1 MQKRIKNL
9 PKIDAKSMLEKGM
22 QKVWKIMPKWSQNG
36 SQNPSKIPKKPEK
49 RHAKNDAKIWCRKW
63 SRKVRHFDSPW
74 TPEVRRT
81 SLRGWHCWLLLF
93 ETPDTGRCRRIS
105 GSLLAALW
113 DPLCSFWHPSGSYW
127 DPLGALLAHIG
138 TVLVPFRAR
147 FGLFCTLGG
156 LLLARFGR
164 NSIFKAEI
172 CKKTLLHWPWY

>member
-1 MQKRIKNL
+1 MESYLVFCLNFVIFEAFFSIVFRFDFLTHFLTKNRSKMT
-9 PKIDAKSMLEKGM
+9 PKDVPAPPLFRSF
-22 QKVWKIMPKWSQNG
+22 
-36 SQNPSKIPKKPEK
+36 
-49 RHAKNDAKIWCRKW
+49 
-63 SRKVRHFDSPW
+63 SRLRFFD
-74 TPEVRRT
+74 VF
-81 SLRGWHCWLLLF
+81 LLLL
-93 ETPDTGRCRRIS
+93 
-105 GSLLAALW
+105 GSLLTALW

-172 CKKTLLHWPWY
+172 CKKTLLH

>member
-1 MQKRIKNL
+1 MN
-9 PKIDAKSMLEKGM
+9 DKGT
-22 QKVWKIMPKWSQNG
+22 KG
-36 SQNPSKIPKKPEK
+36 G
-49 RHAKNDAKIWCRKW
+49 A
-63 SRKVRHFDSPW
+63 
-74 TPEVRRT
+74 PEVRRT
-81 SLRGWHCWLLLF
+81 SLRGWPSGFSYLKRL
-93 ETPDTGRCRRIS
+93 TPDGVGGFLLIS
-105 GSLLAALW
+105 GSLLAAIW

-172 CKKTLLHWPWY
+172 CKKTILH

>member
-1 MQKRIKNL
+1 MYKR
-9 PKIDAKSMLEKGM
+9 
-22 QKVWKIMPKWSQNG
+22 Q
-36 SQNPSKIPKKPEK
+36 
-49 RHAKNDAKIWCRKW
+49 
-63 SRKVRHFDSPW
+63 F
-74 TPEVRRT
+74 
-81 SLRGWHCWLLLF
+81 LLIL
-93 ETPDTGRCRRIS
+93 
-105 GSLLAALW
+105 GSLLTALW

-172 CKKTLLHWPWY
+172 CKKNTPAFTLVLNFFQIFACKLSSIGPGAELLPQATEIRPRAGRSPPRSVLSFGHSLRVTFLHCTLSPQ

>member
-1 MQKRIKNL
+1 
-9 PKIDAKSMLEKGM
+9 
-22 QKVWKIMPKWSQNG
+22 MPKKISQVFPRDPEMSYKG
-36 SQNPSKIPKKPEK
+36 TKGGAPGGKEGKPPKAALRNASFLSLK
-49 RHAKNDAKIWCRKW
+49 RL
-63 SRKVRHFDSPW
+63 
-74 TPEVRRT
+74 TPAGV
-81 SLRGWHCWLLLF
+81 GGFLLLL
-93 ETPDTGRCRRIS
+93 
-105 GSLLAALW
+105 GSLLTALW

-172 CKKTLLHWPWY
+172 CKKTLLH

>member
-1 MQKRIKNL
+1 
-9 PKIDAKSMLEKGM
+9 MLLA
-22 QKVWKIMPKWSQNG
+22 PPLFRSF
-36 SQNPSKIPKKPEK
+36 
-49 RHAKNDAKIWCRKW
+49 
-63 SRKVRHFDSPW
+63 SRLCFFVVF
-74 TPEVRRT
+74 
-81 SLRGWHCWLLLF
+81 LLLL
-93 ETPDTGRCRRIS
+93 
-105 GSLLAALW
+105 GSLLTALW

-172 CKKTLLHWPWY
+172 CKKNTPALTLVLNFLQIFACKLSSLGPGAELLPQATEIRPRAVCGPPQGRVGIGSQSACSLPACTLSPQ